1 MLTSSL
7 LFAPRAA
14 LQNFWRNKGLSVFAV
29 SVMFVVLM
37 MTGVSLVLG
46 HSFNQSIDSLK
57 GKASTISVFI
67 ADTTPLVNVVNLE
80 NRLSADPRVKSVSFV
95 DKSSALAKYK
105 QDPSIPP
112 DMIANLE
119 GYNPLPASL
128 DVDVKNIN
136 DLDAISN
143 DVRGL
148 PLLDK
153 QGPTN
158 YRKAV
163 IDRVVTFSRFIA
175 IAGVVLLAALTGVA
189 IFIIMMSIRTAV
201 FVRRK
206 EIEVMKLVGATD
218 WFVRGPFLLE
228 GMLAGLIASLMAVVM
243 VAAGYQPF
251 VDRVRSAVPFLPLSY
266 DAAFLGQLCLVLAA
280 VGILLGAV
288 GSYLGVRRFLQA

>member
-1 MLTSSL
+1 MLTNA

-46 HSFNQSIDSLK
+46 HSFNQSIESLK
-57 GKASTISVFI
+57 GKASTISIFV

-80 NRLSADPRVKSVSFV
+80 NRLLADPRVKTVTFV

-128 DVDVKNIN
+128 DVDVRNIN

-143 DVRGL
+143 DVKGL

-175 IAGVVLLAALTGVA
+175 IAGLVLLGALTGVA

-228 GMLAGLIASLMAVVM
+228 GMLAGLLASTMAVLV

-266 DAAFLGQLCLVLAA
+266 DAAFLGELCLVLAL
-280 VGILLGAV
+280 VGIMLGAV

>member
-1 MLTSSL
+1 MLTSA
-7 LFAPRAA
+7 LFAPKSA
-14 LQNFWRNKGLSVFAV
+14 LQNFWRNKGLSIFAV

-37 MTGVSLVLG
+37 MTGVSLILG

-57 GKASTISVFI
+57 GKAKTISIFI
-67 ADTTPLVNVVNLE
+67 ADTTPLVNVMNLQTQL
-80 NRLSADPRVKSVSFV
+80 RGDPRVQSVTFV
-95 DKSSALAKYK
+95 DKASALAKYK

-112 DMIANLE
+112 DMITNLE

-128 DVDVKNIN
+128 DVDVKSIN
-136 DLDAISN
+136 DLDALAN
-143 DVRGL
+143 EVKNL

-163 IDRVVTFSRFIA
+163 IDRVVVFSRFIA
-175 IAGVVLLAALTGVA
+175 AAGVVILVSLTGVA

-201 FVRRK
+201 YVRRQ

-228 GMLAGLIASLMAVVM
+228 GMLAGVIASLASVVLIAV
-243 VAAGYQPF
+243 GYQPF
-251 VDRVRSAVPFLPLSY
+251 VDKVRSAVPFLPVSY
-266 DAAFLGQLCLVLAA
+266 DAAFLGELCLILAV
-280 VGILLGAV
+280 VGIALGAF
-288 GSYLGVRRFLQA
+288 GSWLGVRRFLQT